1 MAPDEEDGWGRSLG
15 CSTSSC
21 VWLIWLLS
29 SDEAAI
35 TALGCKER
43 HSGQAFYCSPS
54 RSHTLCV
61 YLGVYVITVRYCV
74 HHMMRVAWTQVTK
87 SKLRVSRFS
96 TAESWRS
103 VRIGINGSSL
113 SLCWFSVTDKHIFI
127 FTTAPTYPLPL
138 WFMCDLTVHSGLLR
152 CSKSAVSQGTHV
164 LFCEKQRTQC
174 AWKGLYQIPSCQAE
188 YL

>member
-1 MAPDEEDGWGRSLG
+1 M
-15 CSTSSC
+15 
-21 VWLIWLLS
+21 
-29 SDEAAI
+29 AAI

-43 HSGQAFYCSPS
+43 HSGQAFYCSAS
-54 RSHTLCV
+54 RSRTLCV

-103 VRIGINGSSL
+103 VRIGINGPSL

-127 FTTAPTYPLPL
+127 FTTAPTYTPPAHFGSCVTWLYIQGCSVAL
-138 WFMCDLTVHSGLLR
+138 KVQFLRERMCFSVRSSER
-152 CSKSAVSQGTHV
+152 SV
-164 LFCEKQRTQC
+164 LEK
-174 AWKGLYQIPSCQAE
+174 AFIKFPSCQAE